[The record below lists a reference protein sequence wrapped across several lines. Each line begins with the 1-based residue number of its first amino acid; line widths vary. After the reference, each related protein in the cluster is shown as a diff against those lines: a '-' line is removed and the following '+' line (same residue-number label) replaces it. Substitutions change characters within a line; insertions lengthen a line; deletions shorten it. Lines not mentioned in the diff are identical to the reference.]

1 MSKSGLVISVSNPW
15 LAASP
20 DGVVSDPS
28 ETTQGLVEVKTP
40 FSMKENTPEEACKT
54 SSFCLE
60 RKNDEY
66 QLKTRHDYFYQVQC
80 QLYCTNTDW
89 CDFILKTNKDF
100 HIQRIHRDKKWWGLQ
115 LTKLRKFYFEALLP
129 ELASPRFKC
138 GGIREPL

>member
-40 FSMKENTPEEACKT
+40 FSMKENTLEEACKT

-89 CDFILKTNKDF
+89 CDFILKN
-100 HIQRIHRDKKWWGLQ
+100 Q
-115 LTKLRKFYFEALLP
+115 
-129 ELASPRFKC
+129 
-138 GGIREPL
+138 

>member
-40 FSMKENTPEEACKT
+40 FSMKENTLEEACKT

-66 QLKTRHDYFYQVQC
+66 QLKT
-80 QLYCTNTDW
+80 
-89 CDFILKTNKDF
+89 
-100 HIQRIHRDKKWWGLQ
+100 IQRIHRDKKWWGLQ
-115 LTKLRKFYFEALLP
+115 MTKLRNFYFEALLP